1 MLNGTCCVAA
11 DPEGCH
17 LAIIAE
23 VAALYLGL
31 GGEMMDGKPHYPSDL
46 YAAFAAKSLGLPD
59 FALFWD
65 FGRCVAT
72 QVYNHPAPHHY
83 F

>member
-1 MLNGTCCVAA
+1 MRPPCITT
-11 DPEGCH
+11 DPEGFH
-17 LAIIAE
+17 LAIIAK

-31 GGEMMDGKPHYPSDL
+31 GGRMEDGKPEYPSDL
-46 YAAFAAKSLGLPD
+46 YAAFAAKGLGLPD

-65 FGRCVAT
+65 FGRRFAT
-72 QVYNHPAPHHY
+72 KICNHPAPHHY